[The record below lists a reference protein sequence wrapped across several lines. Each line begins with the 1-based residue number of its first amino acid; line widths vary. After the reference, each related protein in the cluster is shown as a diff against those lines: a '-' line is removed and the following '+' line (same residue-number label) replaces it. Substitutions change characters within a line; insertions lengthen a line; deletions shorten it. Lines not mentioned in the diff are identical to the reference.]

1 MTALFGSTDSLLRV
15 RNNVCCTNTC
25 KYLEPQMNF
34 FPAVRLFVRIFLT
47 LRHNLVGILY
57 LSGVRNDLAYSRD
70 PLVGELDLQL
80 GSAAGS

>member
-1 MTALFGSTDSLLRV
+1 MQIFGT
-15 RNNVCCTNTC
+15 TNDF
-25 KYLEPQMNF
+25 F
-34 FPAVRLFVRIFLT
+34 FPAENFCRDSFLT
-47 LRHNLVGILY
+47 LRSNLVGILY